1 MYTIICD
8 GFTIFEPTVPDLM
21 IDNATCSLEVNAAG
35 SAQFDIYPDN
45 PYFGQIQYL
54 KSVLE
59 IRQDQYILFRGRRIN
74 GGDDYYNVQTVKMEG
89 ALAFTNDS
97 IVRPFQFP
105 EDFLED
111 TEYKSAA
118 QSGNVV
124 EFYLKKI
131 IENHNSQVQEFQKL
145 KLGIVTVKDPNNYIT
160 RSSEGYESTWENLKS
175 KLFES
180 SLGGYL
186 YARYESDGTYI
197 DYLEDFTLRNT
208 QQIILSEN
216 MTDFLSE
223 TDASATYT
231 AAIPVGKVASE
242 DEEGNITTT
251 NEVLTIDSY
260 PDGDIDGQYVKSK
273 DTIYDREL
281 VERYGW
287 IYAPVSETT
296 WDDVTV
302 VNNLVAKGKEYLAGA
317 RPSQTFTI
325 QAVDLH
331 YTDEQIQS
339 FRAYR
344 YVDVYSETH
353 KIDQKY
359 KLTKLSIDLLNPQ
372 NNVIEIGDKI
382 FTLAEQSNNLS
393 NRIEKIESDFQ
404 INKTKTEQALDNI
417 ENQLRV
423 EIDSNYGTYQK
434 TDKEGTVSPDYAA
447 APLTLTPATYFCG
460 EKQTESVE
468 YIWKRKITDE
478 ETDLAEEE
486 SAENGI
492 LTVSHNLTEQ
502 VRYICYA
509 TYIKSAG
516 NIYVANNWLDFIP
529 VEDGE
534 NGQDGIPGPKGDP
547 GDAGPAGPQ
556 GEPGKDGADG
566 KTSYFHIKYSSVQ
579 NPESPDQMT
588 ETPDTYIGTYA
599 DYVQA
604 DSSDPADYTWARFQG
619 LQGPQGTQGI
629 PGTNGADGKTSYLHI
644 KYSNDGGK
652 TFTANSGETVGDYIG
667 TCVDYN
673 AADPTEVS
681 VYTWA
686 KIKGEQGERGLQGLQ
701 GPKGD
706 QGLQGQKG
714 TDGKTSYTHIAYANS
729 ADGSSGFS
737 TTDSADKT
745 YIGQYTDYVQEDS
758 TDPKKYAW
766 TKIKGEQGPQGL
778 QGIQGPKGETG
789 IQGPKGDAG
798 PAGPQGAPGKD
809 GVDGKTSY
817 FHIKYSEVPNP
828 TSTTQMTET
837 PSTYIGTYVDYV
849 KADSSDPADYT
860 WARFQGLQG
869 PQGTQGIPGTN
880 GADGKTSY
888 LHIKYSNDGGKT
900 FTANSG
906 ETVGDYIGTCVDY
919 NAADPTKVSAY
930 TWAKIKGNTGATGA
944 PGKDGEDA
952 AIASDT
958 EPKDKT
964 KLWLDTSVNPPLLK
978 AWNGETWIIV
988 NDMAIGVRNLL
999 LDTDV
1004 DSLKAV
1010 SAPYDRR
1017 FSLEIDQTDKIGTF
1031 ITVTDAPCATENGVQ
1046 IQVVTEREYDA
1057 GCWIVFY
1064 DHTQEKPLG
1073 FTFDVGEQYTISC
1086 YARKTDGNPKFN
1098 LGIFEQTVYGY
1109 REITSE
1115 WKLYSL
1121 TFTAT
1126 EKMNTTNNAWAIFGC
1141 TAKSSGVIQMTGF
1154 KLEKGGKATD
1164 WTPAQAELEEKI
1176 YQEVGSRIS
1185 QESDRISL
1193 DVSETIAKVREEVS
1207 TSYDEVL
1214 SEAQTSLEDALQDYV
1229 DTGDYEAYK
1238 ESVSAQLEILAEQI
1252 SMNFTET
1259 TESITEVNGELQ
1271 SQFDE
1276 LSKYIRFSTA
1286 GIEIGEEGKA
1296 LELGIDNDMIEFRK
1310 NGVAIGWWD
1319 GTDFH
1324 TGNIVVEVQE
1334 RAQFGNFAFVPRTD
1348 GSLSFLKVGGN

>member
-1 MYTIICD
+1 MAEKYWEGD
-8 GFTIFEPTVPDLM
+8 EERNGLEEF
-21 IDNATCSLEVNAAG
+21 ID
-35 SAQFDIYPDN
+35 
-45 PYFGQIQYL
+45 
-54 KSVLE
+54 
-59 IRQDQYILFRGRRIN
+59 
-74 GGDDYYNVQTVKMEG
+74 
-89 ALAFTNDS
+89 
-97 IVRPFQFP
+97 
-105 EDFLED
+105 
-111 TEYKSAA
+111 
-118 QSGNVV
+118 
-124 EFYLKKI
+124 
-131 IENHNSQVQEFQKL
+131 H
-145 KLGIVTVKDPNNYIT
+145 
-160 RSSEGYESTWENLKS
+160 
-175 KLFES
+175 
-180 SLGGYL
+180 
-186 YARYESDGTYI
+186 
-197 DYLEDFTLRNT
+197 
-208 QQIILSEN
+208 ILSVHN
-216 MTDFLSE
+216 
-223 TDASATYT
+223 AQ
-231 AAIPVGKVASE
+231 V
-242 DEEGNITTT
+242 EEEKRIYRGNITVDPFETSDNISKGT
-251 NEVLTIDSY
+251 NYEDTYDCINSKLIGSFGGEFDVRRGS
-260 PDGDIDGQYVKSK
+260 DGLLYLD
-273 DTIYDREL
+273 
-281 VERYGW
+281 
-287 IYAPVSETT
+287 YAPELGTLKNIPLEVGVNIQSMSQEQDPTSIITRLFPLGAKLKETVTDENGKESEQETEERLTVSSVNDGKIYIDDQDAIEKYGIIPGTVT
-296 WDDVTV
+296 FDDVTV
-302 VNNLVAKGKEYLAGA
+302 ESILLSKARDYL
-317 RPSQTFTI
+317 
-325 QAVDLH
+325 
-331 YTDEQIQS
+331 
-339 FRAYR
+339 
-344 YVDVYSETH
+344 
-353 KIDQKY
+353 
-359 KLTKLSIDLLNPQ
+359 
-372 NNVIEIGDKI
+372 IE
-382 FTLAEQSNNLS
+382 N
-393 NRIEKIESDFQ
+393 NRIQLNNTLTALDLSLINQAYESYEIYNKYPVKNPLIGIDENVRIIGQSINVVSPEESALTFGSKKALQTDYTINNEKDYNELINKVEKIESDY
-404 INKTKTEQALDNI
+404 ILNQANTDKRLDNI

-447 APLTLTPATYFCG
+447 VPLTLMPVTYFCG

-468 YIWKRKITDE
+468 YIWKRKTTDE

-502 VRYICYA
+502 IRYICYA

-534 NGQDGIPGPKGDP
+534 NGQDGIP
-547 GDAGPAGPQ
+547 GPQ

-588 ETPDTYIGTYA
+588 ETPDTYIGTYV
-599 DYVQA
+599 DFLPE
-604 DSSDPADYTWARFQG
+604 DSSDPSRYAWARFQG

-681 VYTWA
+681 AYTWA

-701 GPKGD
+701 GPQGD
-706 QGLQGQKG
+706 QGLQGPKG
-714 TDGKTSYTHIAYANS
+714 TDGKTSYTHIAYANSADGQTDFSVSDSEREYIGMYVDFSQTDSADPGDYAWSRIKGADGADGTPGKAGADGKTPYLHIAYANS

-809 GVDGKTSY
+809 GKMSY

-837 PSTYIGTYVDYV
+837 PNTYIGTYVDYV
-849 KADSSDPADYT
+849 QADSSDPADYT

-919 NAADPTKVSAY
+919 NAADPTEVSAY

-1185 QESDRISL
+1185 QESDWISL